1 MTFLILV
8 VAATLLISAAC
19 SLFEATLYSTR
30 ITALEAAA
38 RSEERR
44 RAAERFLDMKRHV
57 SAPTAAILILN
68 TIANTA
74 GATLAGML
82 AVQVLGARWVPAFT
96 VLLTFAI
103 LTFSEIVPKTYGA
116 THWQW
121 LWPHVVWPIAFIER
135 VLRPLVGLSQRP
147 AAVFAAGRPHA
158 GVTEDEILAMIHLGA
173 RHGELSEAELR
184 MLDAV
189 FRLDKVLCR
198 QVMVPR
204 SEVVFLDVSWTARR
218 WLTLVRET
226 RHTRY
231 PVCEQSLDRVLGI
244 LHVKDL
250 LGLAPEAAPDLRPF
264 LRPARYVPETA
275 RLDAVLREMQHSR
288 QHMAVVVDEHGSVS
302 GIVTLENVLEHLVGA
317 LRDEFDVEAP
327 DLIEQAPGVYLARGS
342 LPLERLNREL
352 GLDLRLP
359 HVNTLSGLVVAR
371 LNRFPQVGDEV
382 DLDGVHAEVLAVEG
396 SRAGRIRL
404 RLAPRPPLSEA

>member
-8 VAATLLISAAC
+8 VVATLVVSAAC

-44 RAAERFLDMKRHV
+44 REAERLLEMKRHV

-68 TIANTA
+68 TVANTA
-74 GATLAGML
+74 GATLAGMF
-82 AVQVLGARWVPAFT
+82 AVQVLGGRWIPLFT
-96 VLLTFAI
+96 VFLTFAI
-103 LTFSEIVPKTYGA
+103 LILSEIVPKTYGA
-116 THWQW
+116 THWQS
-121 LWPHVVWPIAFIER
+121 LWPHVVWPITFIER
-135 VLRPLVGLSQRP
+135 ALRPLVGLSQR
-147 AAVFAAGRPHA
+147 AAAIFSAGRPHTR
-158 GVTEDEILAMIHLGA
+158 VTEDEILAMIHLGA

-204 SEVVFLDVSWTARR
+204 SEVVFLDVRWAAER
-218 WLTLVRET
+218 WLTLARQS

-231 PVCEQSLDRVLGI
+231 PVCEGSLDRVLGI

-250 LGLAPEAAPDLRPF
+250 LGLSPEAAPDLRPF

-288 QHMAVVVDEHGSVS
+288 QHMAVVVDEHGTTS

-317 LRDEFDVEAP
+317 LRDEFDIETP
-327 DLIEQAPGVYLARGS
+327 DLVEPEPGVFLARGS

-352 GLDLRLP
+352 GLDLRMA
-359 HVNTLSGLVVAR
+359 HVNTLSGLLVAR
-371 LNRFPQVGDEV
+371 LGRFPQVGDQVEV
-382 DLDGVHAEVLAVEG
+382 DELLAEVLAVEG
-396 SRAGRIRL
+396 SRASRLRL
-404 RLAPRPPLSEA
+404 RLARRRPAAED